1 MNSTFEPGVG
11 DKCANSVSFGSWK
24 TLPRLSSQAGREQP
38 PTPQTHT
45 LLSGFRGRR
54 MGRPPPPQVRDCGRD
69 GDAGPGEPGA
79 EEHGLFFSPEGLVSF
94 RRLIIAAC
102 VDVCA
107 RWALLAFS

>member
-1 MNSTFEPGVG
+1 
-11 DKCANSVSFGSWK
+11 
-24 TLPRLSSQAGREQP
+24 
-38 PTPQTHT
+38 
-45 LLSGFRGRR
+45 
-54 MGRPPPPQVRDCGRD
+54 MGLPPPPQVRDCGRD